1 MSIQSISFARKT
13 NYIKTKTTK
22 NNKKILPNKK
32 SKKSLVIPAA
42 ILAASFGIFISS
54 VKGGLKTASRT
65 QKVVQDIANT
75 VNNSVAEI
83 AQSVNEEKLSQAVSE
98 ALSNSKSAQEA
109 VNTLQEAIA
118 SAGEAMQKTGEAASE
133 KTSEAVQE
141 AIASAGEAA
150 SEKTSEA
157 VQEAIASAGEAA
169 SEKTSEAVQE
179 AIASAGEAA
188 SEKTSEAIED
198 KIGQNVEK
206 IIILT
211 EETTEAGTG
220 TAQRAITF
228 YIDEIPQEKIPK
240 GASSDPEAILQE
252 KFRKLNSQQSFDNS
266 LEARRRRIQEATYK
280 YKQRMDSDTRL
291 SDRIKNIVSKETE
304 EGDFSSVLKTRK
316 KQLKA
321 MPNEL
326 MNALDDDTLKFMLD
340 SESLETGKLQNIF
353 FIRLLTPEQLIRV
366 QADER
371 GRQTLYELL
380 TSKITGYGYDCMTNF
395 LCTL

>member
-118 SAGEAMQKTGEAASE
+118 SAGEAMQKT
-133 KTSEAVQE
+133 
-141 AIASAGEAA
+141 GEAA